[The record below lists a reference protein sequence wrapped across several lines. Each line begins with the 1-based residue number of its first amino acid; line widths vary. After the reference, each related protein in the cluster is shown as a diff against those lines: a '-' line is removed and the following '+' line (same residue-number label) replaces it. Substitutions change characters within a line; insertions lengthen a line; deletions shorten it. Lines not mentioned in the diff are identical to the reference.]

1 MPNLNTRNGSIHNCR
16 KHATTNN
23 PNKKAKAKVYAKTK
37 SGEQYDTYEFFA
49 HDGVVYRKA
58 SDQYRVDEGKGR
70 CQSCVR
76 GAKYKHGHHHTC
88 ERATNYC
95 DKRQKM
101 LDEIKQRLQY
111 EGREGG
117 YCDPNTGVV
126 LNLVETNGSLEPLLD
141 RPPPNHKFFTPEMN
155 RAVLMSEQF
164 SIDYDG
170 SVGSE
175 ISTEM
180 NLISQSI
187 TTQEIERRKEDI
199 NKRKQQQHQQA
210 KQGWNQLFRSTA
222 ATVVVPP
229 TGVVLADDQTTV
241 SNVTDLNDKDNK
253 HIVTEYNY
261 TDDLLLPERI
271 TSEINLRLHHPYT
284 MKQIKKKGKL
294 SVPVAA
300 FIEYLLDLFPF
311 FLIRIILLNLGKLK
325 KRHSHSI
332 DEYSDRVL

>member
-1 MPNLNTRNGSIHNCR
+1 MPNSNTRNGSIHNCR
-16 KHATTNN
+16 KHASTN
-23 PNKKAKAKVYAKTK
+23 PNKKPKAKVYATTE

-58 SDQYRVDEGKGR
+58 SDQYRVDEGKGS

-95 DKRQKM
+95 DKRQKV

-126 LNLVETNGSLEPLLD
+126 YNLAETNGTLEPLQD
-141 RPPPNHKFFTPEMN
+141 RPPPTHKFFTPEMN
-155 RAVLMSEQF
+155 WAVLMSEQF
-164 SIDYDG
+164 SIDYDV

-180 NLISQSI
+180 NLILQSI
-187 TTQEIERRKEDI
+187 TTKEIERREEDI
-199 NKRKQQQHQQA
+199 NKRKQQQQHQQA

-222 ATVVVPP
+222 TTVPTSKNKKSPP
-229 TGVVLADDQTTV
+229 GVVHADDQTTV
-241 SNVTDLNDKDNK
+241 SNVTDLNETDNK
-253 HIVTEYNY
+253 HIMCSIAYDYNE
-261 TDDLLLPERI
+261 DLLSPERI

-294 SVPVAA
+294 SVP
-300 FIEYLLDLFPF
+300 
-311 FLIRIILLNLGKLK
+311 
-325 KRHSHSI
+325 
-332 DEYSDRVL
+332 